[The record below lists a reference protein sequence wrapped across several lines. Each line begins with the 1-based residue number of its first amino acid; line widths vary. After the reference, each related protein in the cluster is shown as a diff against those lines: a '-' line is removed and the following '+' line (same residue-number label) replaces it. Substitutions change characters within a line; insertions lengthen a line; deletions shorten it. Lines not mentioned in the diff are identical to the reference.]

1 MALNN
6 NREQYLKILKKTVLF
21 FLILVVFVINVFM
34 FNKLIATNPEKITTY
49 QTPEDVYAPLRNPE
63 ISVTYYSLADKSPK
77 IVVLPYKYCNQFLH
91 HLRKNLETYQL
102 QKIAVWMPADKAAK
116 SENFNA
122 ILPENVSLD
131 IIIND
136 DVQESLAGKLLNYL
150 NVSGNF
156 VVLIDEIQDNQI
168 SDVLGVAEDV
178 AAKLNLRPVVRNL
191 SKYQNIPLEI
201 ESQIFSDKLSLDQQ
215 YSNLE
220 SFIYDYKDVLQDFM
234 KQLLNT
240 NSCKI
245 KSAKENKH
253 LWDKAAVYVLAY
265 DLNKKMFNEYG
276 SFNFEK
282 SVKSAI
288 CYYVKKAKENM
299 PNANVK
305 VFLLTERKGRH
316 YAEEND
322 FIAELQAGEG
332 VFLQDGKRKG
342 IMLPYFWNIYSDK
355 KEFVNQLKLKS
366 GLHPDYW
373 SEKIEIYYFKAAEI
387 PYHAN

>member
-136 DVQESLAGKLLNYL
+136 GVQESLAGKLLNYL

-220 SFIYDYKDVLQDFM
+220 SFIYDYNGVLQDFM

-288 CYYVKKAKENM
+288 CYYVKKAKEDM

-305 VFLLTERKGRH
+305 VFLLTERKVRH

>member
-1 MALNN
+1 M
-6 NREQYLKILKKTVLF
+6 KILKKTVLF

>member
-136 DVQESLAGKLLNYL
+136 GVQESLVGKLLNYL

-220 SFIYDYKDVLQDFM
+220 SFIYDYNGVLQDFM

>member
-6 NREQYLKILKKTVLF
+6 NREQYLKILKKTALF

-49 QTPEDVYAPLRNPE
+49 QTPEDVYASLRNPE

-136 DVQESLAGKLLNYL
+136 GVQESLAGKLLNYL

-220 SFIYDYKDVLQDFM
+220 SFIYDYNGVLQDFM

-288 CYYVKKAKENM
+288 CYYVKKAKEDM

-305 VFLLTERKGRH
+305 VFLLTERKVRH

-322 FIAELQAGEG
+322 FIAELQIGEG

>member
-1 MALNN
+1 M
-6 NREQYLKILKKTVLF
+6 KILKKTVLF

-136 DVQESLAGKLLNYL
+136 GVQESLAGKLLNYL

-220 SFIYDYKDVLQDFM
+220 SFIYDYNGVLQDFM

-288 CYYVKKAKENM
+288 CYYVKKAKEDM

-305 VFLLTERKGRH
+305 VFLLTERKVRH

-322 FIAELQAGEG
+322 FIAELQVGEG

>member
-136 DVQESLAGKLLNYL
+136 GVQESLAGKLLNYL

-220 SFIYDYKDVLQDFM
+220 SFIYDYNGVLQDFM

-245 KSAKENKH
+245 KSTKENKH

-265 DLNKKMFNEYG
+265 DLNKKMFKEYG

-288 CYYVKKAKENM
+288 CYYVKKAKEDM